1 MFPEQELDVK
11 EVIDLLREKNLTIA
25 TAESCTG
32 GLIGAELVNVPGASD
47 VYGFGFITYAN
58 EAKEKILGVR
68 KETLST
74 VGAVSPETAEEM
86 ARGAARAAGSDLA
99 VSVTGIAGPGGG
111 SPEKPVGLVYIGLY
125 DRGNV
130 IVEKCLFSGDRTKIR
145 NQTRD
150 TAISLILRA
159 LRG

>member
-1 MFPEQELDVK
+1 MLSSKEPDVR
-11 EVIDLLREKNLTIA
+11 EVIDLLREKSLTIA

-47 VYGFGFITYAN
+47 VYGYGFITYAN
-58 EAKEKILGVR
+58 EAKEKILGVKR
-68 KETLST
+68 ETLST

-86 ARGAARAAGSDLA
+86 ARGAAYAAGSDLA

-130 IVEKCLFSGDRTKIR
+130 IVKKCLFSGDRKEIR

-150 TAISLILRA
+150 TALSLILRA